1 MQRIFV
7 IAGPTNAGK
16 DTIMHQLLPDT
27 SLKLVKVVTSASRP
41 PRPGEVD
48 GVDYHFYS
56 RDEFKKKIEN
66 NEFFEWALVHND
78 YKGIQKSSIYN
89 DIPKNK
95 DILIQVDVQG
105 YMNLKRTLDFSNYK
119 LIGIFILPPS
129 MEELKRR
136 MTLRGTE
143 KDPKDIEIRLA
154 DAKVEID
161 DRYLFDYIVVND
173 NLETAVAEVKNII
186 HENQLS
192 EF

>member
-1 MQRIFV
+1 
-7 IAGPTNAGK
+7 
-16 DTIMHQLLPDT
+16 
-27 SLKLVKVVTSASRP
+27 
-41 PRPGEVD
+41 
-48 GVDYHFYS
+48 
-56 RDEFKKKIEN
+56 
-66 NEFFEWALVHND
+66 
-78 YKGIQKSSIYN
+78 
-89 DIPKNK
+89 
-95 DILIQVDVQG
+95 
-105 YMNLKRTLDFSNYK
+105 
-119 LIGIFILPPS
+119 